1 MFIAVGNSING
12 GAGTGTGSGGG
23 GSNRTAPVFQF
34 LLRPIDRVPKT
45 YRLAFT
51 SQSVFPFS
59 VFIGETEYVIN
70 STADTVD
77 GQISQLGEIVEASV
91 SFGAKFEFSG
101 AKGGSFGINKI
112 LRFDNLIVGNSTFA
126 FSIEDKDFSG
136 VTTLPAQ
143 ILSDLSSCFFGA
155 TGLPSNIGLWKVDGV
170 TNFSG
175 MFSTVPA
182 TAMSDAFGQWTFGDS
197 AIIGGATFENI
208 SDADLES
215 CLVQWDTNPNQ
226 GSSVDL
232 TGRPFGRDP
241 RGGGAPR
248 TLSETTYPS
257 AKAAY
262 DNLIS
267 NNSWSFGTS
276 INWVP

>member
-1 MFIAVGNSING
+1 MFIAVGNSISG
-12 GAGTGTGSGGG
+12 GVGTGTGGGG
-23 GSNRTAPVFQF
+23 GNRIAPVFQF
-34 LLRPIDRVPKT
+34 SLRPIDRVPKF

-70 STADTVD
+70 STADTVS
-77 GQISQLGEIVEASV
+77 GQVAQVGEIVEASV
-91 SFGAKFEFSG
+91 SFGAKFQLFG
-101 AKGGSFGINKI
+101 GKGGSFGINKI
-112 LRFDNLIVGNSTFA
+112 LRFDNLIVGSQAFA
-126 FSIEDKDFSG
+126 FGIEDTDYSG

-143 ILSDLSSCFFGA
+143 ILSDLSFCFFGA

-170 TNFSG
+170 TDFSG
-175 MFSTVPA
+175 MFSTVNGGV
-182 TAMSDAFGQWTFGDS
+182 MSDAFGQWTFGDS
-197 AIIGGATFENI
+197 AIIGAATFESI

-215 CLVQWDTNPNQ
+215 CLVQWDANPNQ

-232 TGRPFGRDP
+232 TGLPFGRDP
-241 RGGGAPR
+241 RGGGSPR
-248 TLSETTYPS
+248 TLSETTYPA

-262 DNLIS
+262 DNLIA

>member
-12 GAGTGTGSGGG
+12 GTGTGTGTGGG

-34 LLRPIDRVPKT
+34 LLRPIDRVPKF
-45 YRLAFT
+45 YQLAFT

-70 STADTVD
+70 STADIVS
-77 GQISQLGEIVEASV
+77 GQTSQIGVPVEASV
-91 SFGAKFEFSG
+91 SFGAKFELFG
-101 AKGGSFGINKI
+101 GRGGSVGINKI
-112 LRFDNLIVGNSTFA
+112 FRFDNLIVGMETF
-126 FSIEDKDFSG
+126 SEIEDKDFSG

-143 ILSDLSSCFFGA
+143 ILSDLSNCFSDA

-175 MFSTVPA
+175 MFSGVLA

-197 AIIGGATFENI
+197 AIIGGVTFENI
-208 SDADLES
+208 SDADLAS
-215 CLVQWDTNPNQ
+215 CLVQWEANQ

-232 TGRPFGRDP
+232 AGLPFGRDP

-262 DNLIS
+262 DNLIT

>member
-34 LLRPIDRVPKT
+34 LRRPIDRVPKFYQLT
-45 YRLAFT
+45 FT

-70 STADTVD
+70 STADTVS
-77 GQISQLGEIVEASV
+77 GQLTGGETVEASV
-91 SFGAKFEFSG
+91 SFGAKFQLDFGRGNSV
-101 AKGGSFGINKI
+101 GINKI
-112 LRFDNLIVGNSTFA
+112 FRFDNLIVGSNTF
-126 FSIEDKDFSG
+126 SEIEDKDFSG

-143 ILSDLSSCFFGA
+143 ILSNLLGCFFQA

-175 MFSTVPA
+175 MFSGVLA

-197 AIIGGATFENI
+197 AIIGGVTFENI
-208 SDADLES
+208 SDADLAS
-215 CLVQWDTNPNQ
+215 CLVQWEANQ

-232 TGRPFGRDP
+232 AGLPFGRDP